1 MYCTIWISAKCV
13 CLHCMWC
20 IPNVCGS
27 INCKGVHLSSQRLL
41 YRVVITKIRKN
52 NSYTCCCLPC
62 PGKKKKKNRFA
73 SRNKTAPSPYDDD
86 IPDSDHT
93 SGSDRQT
100 YSTPR
105 GLSTP
110 PQFRSNFRASRSP
123 RLAPME
129 EQENELENHCK

>member
-1 MYCTIWISAKCV
+1 MEVLIAAVFTEV
-13 CLHCMWC
+13 
-20 IPNVCGS
+20 
-27 INCKGVHLSSQRLL
+27 INDCC
-41 YRVVITKIRKN
+41 RVVKLKLEKKYLTY
-52 NSYTCCCLPC
+52 SYLDC
-62 PGKKKKKNRFA
+62 PGKKKKKSRFA

-86 IPDSDHT
+86 VPDSDHT

-110 PQFRSNFRASRSP
+110 PQLRSSFRASRSP

-129 EQENELENHCK
+129 EQENELENHYK